1 MHEIF
6 LHCYFACHG
15 CSDHKQKVLLN
26 EKDVDKIFWEA
37 EMNVKM
43 LLKTC
48 GSNVKALCVYDCCR
62 EPFEALKE
70 LVIKALEKMGVQK
83 GQPQVQG

>member
-1 MHEIF
+1 MEKDFIKRGLNKQFVHEVF

-43 LLKTC
+43 LL
-48 GSNVKALCVYDCCR
+48 N
-62 EPFEALKE
+62 
-70 LVIKALEKMGVQK
+70 
-83 GQPQVQG
+83 